1 MSKSAKTIFAFGI
14 YFAVLGVFLIVEP
27 NVLLSL
33 FGVPTT
39 EEVWIRVAGVVVLV
53 LGFYYTPAAR
63 KELVD
68 FFRWTIYG
76 RSSAIV
82 FFTAFVLL
90 GFVKPVLILFGAIDL
105 AGAIWT
111 QRALSAQDVK

>member
-14 YFAVLGVFLIVEP
+14 YFAVLGTILIVAP
-27 NVLLSL
+27 NILLTL

-39 EEVWIRVAGVVVLV
+39 NEVWIRVVGVVVIV
-53 LGFYYTPAAR
+53 LAFYYTQAAR
-63 KELVD
+63 KELVE
-68 FFRWTIYG
+68 FFHWTLYT

-90 GFVKPVLILFGAIDL
+90 GFVKPILILFGAIDL

-111 QRALSAQDVK
+111 ALALRARRA